1 MAKDSYEKDYD
12 DEVYEDGYYEEHYEE
27 EELDD
32 DSDSEEEVLEKDQE
46 LEDEEWDNEK
56 KVTLSFACEDCDYRW
71 EDVVIKRND
80 VLVDIDEE
88 VDVACPMCGSMNTSQ
103 I

>member
-27 EELDD
+27 EELEDD
-32 DSDSEEEVLEKDQE
+32 PDSEEEALETE
-46 LEDEEWDNEK
+46 EEADEEWDNEK

-71 EDVVIKRND
+71 EDVVVKRND
-80 VLVDIDEE
+80 VLVDLDEE